1 MLTNVGKPAYLA
13 EASDLPRGVDLI
25 LLHGKVWTG
34 ESTPGSSATRIVEAV
49 AIANGRILA
58 VGSDEEIRAYA
69 GPNTTVIDLKGRLAV
84 PGLSDSHAHF
94 IQGGFQLLSVDLKDA
109 RSEEE
114 FVRRVAEKA
123 RILPPG
129 RWMQG
134 GDWDEEA
141 WPSEKLPTRWLIDA
155 VTPRTPVFI
164 SRYDGHAV
172 LANSLAFEARRHYQ
186 GDAGPGRGR
195 DCPGSKV
202 RRAHGSSEGRGTGPG
217 GKGDSAPLRK

>member
-1 MLTNVGKPAYLA
+1 M
-13 EASDLPRGVDLI
+13 PRGVDLI

-34 ESTPGSSATRIVEAV
+34 ESAPGSSATRIVEAV

-69 GPNTTVIDLKGRLAV
+69 SPNTTVIDLKGRLAV

-109 RSEEE
+109 SSEEE
-114 FVRRVAEKA
+114 FVRRVAAKA
-123 RILPPG
+123 RTLPPG
-129 RWMQG
+129 RWMRG
-134 GDWDEEA
+134 GDWDEES

-164 SRYDGHAV
+164 SRYDGHAA
-172 LANSLAFEARRHYQ
+172 LANSLALELAGISKDTPVPSGGVIVRDPKS
-186 GDAGPGRGR
+186 GEPTGVLKDAAQ
-195 DCPGSKV
+195 DLVAKV
-202 RRAHGSSEGRGTGPG
+202 IPRPSQAEME
-217 GKGDSAPLRK
+217 